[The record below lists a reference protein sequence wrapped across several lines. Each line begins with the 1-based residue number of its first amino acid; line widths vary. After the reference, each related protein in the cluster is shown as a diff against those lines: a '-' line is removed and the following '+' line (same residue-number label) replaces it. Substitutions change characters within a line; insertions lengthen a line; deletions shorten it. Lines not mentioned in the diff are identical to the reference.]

1 MTHLMEARSLDAF
14 YGDFQALF
22 GVDFHVSQGE
32 SVALIGAN
40 GAGKTTFLKV
50 LTGLLPAP
58 GQALSLEGTD
68 LSPLDTHQIA
78 ALGISMSPEG
88 RRLFPSLSVRENLQI
103 GASVKRHG
111 PWTLDRVQELF
122 PILAEKADTPSTLLS
137 GGQQQMV
144 AIGRALMAN
153 PKLLLLD
160 EVSLGL
166 APVIVR
172 DIYETLPMIRE
183 QGTSVIL
190 VEQDIGQAVAV
201 SDRLYCLQEGRI
213 SLEGKSSELGRDE
226 ISAAYFG
233 RATEAS

>member
-1 MTHLMEARSLDAF
+1 MTDLLTASSLDAF

-22 GVDFHVSQGE
+22 GVDFRISAGE

-40 GAGKTTFLKV
+40 GAGKSTFLKV
-50 LTGLLPAP
+50 LTGLLPVP
-58 GQALSLEGTD
+58 GQSLTFAGTD
-68 LSPLDTHQIA
+68 LTQHPAHEIA
-78 ALGISMSPEG
+78 KLGIAMSPEG
-88 RRLFPSLSVRENLQI
+88 RRLFPSLSVRENLLL
-103 GASVKRHG
+103 GATVAREG
-111 PWTLDRVQELF
+111 PWNLQAVEDLF
-122 PILAEKADTPSTLLS
+122 PILAEKANTPSTLLS

-153 PKLLLLD
+153 PKILLLD

-166 APVIVR
+166 APVIIR
-172 DIYETLPMIRE
+172 DIYSALPRIRE
-183 QGTSVIL
+183 NGTSVIL

-213 SLEGKSSELGRDE
+213 SLEGPSATLDRAD

-233 RATEAS
+233 RKKEHA

>member
-1 MTHLMEARSLDAF
+1 MTYLLEAASLDAF

-22 GVDFHVSQGE
+22 GVDFHIREGE

-50 LTGLLPAP
+50 LTGLVSVP
-58 GQALSLEGTD
+58 GQTLTFDGVDMSALM
-68 LSPLDTHQIA
+68 PHQIA
-78 ALGISMSPEG
+78 ALGIAMSPEG
-88 RRLFPSLSVRENLQI
+88 RRLFPSLSVKENLQI
-103 GASVKRHG
+103 GASVKRSG
-111 PWTLDRVQELF
+111 PWSLESVQTLF
-122 PILAEKADTPSTLLS
+122 PILKEKADTPATLLS

-172 DIYETLPMIRE
+172 DIYETLPKIRE
-183 QGTSVIL
+183 TGTSVIL

-213 SLEGKSSELGRDE
+213 SLEGASAGLARDD

-233 RATEAS
+233 RAKEAC

>member
-1 MTHLMEARSLDAF
+1 MTDLLTASSLDAF

-22 GVDFHVSQGE
+22 GVDLRISEGE

-40 GAGKTTFLKV
+40 GAGKSTFLKV
-50 LTGLLPAP
+50 LTGLLPVP
-58 GQALSLEGTD
+58 GQSLTFDGTD
-68 LSPLDTHQIA
+68 LTQHPAHEIA
-78 ALGISMSPEG
+78 KLGIAMSPEG
-88 RRLFPSLSVRENLQI
+88 RRLFPSLSVRENLLL
-103 GASVKRHG
+103 GATVAREG
-111 PWTLDRVQELF
+111 PWNLQAVEGLF

-153 PKLLLLD
+153 PKILLLD

-166 APVIVR
+166 APVIIR
-172 DIYETLPMIRE
+172 DIYSALPRIRE
-183 QGTSVIL
+183 NGTSVIL

-213 SLEGKSSELGRDE
+213 SLEGPSATLDRAD

-233 RATEAS
+233 RKKEHA

>member
-1 MTHLMEARSLDAF
+1 MTDLLTASSLDAF

-22 GVDFHVSQGE
+22 GVDFRISEGE

-40 GAGKTTFLKV
+40 GAGKSTFLKV
-50 LTGLLPAP
+50 LTGLLPVP
-58 GQALSLEGTD
+58 GQSLTFDSTD
-68 LSPLDTHQIA
+68 LTQHPAHEIA
-78 ALGISMSPEG
+78 KLGIAMSPEG
-88 RRLFPSLSVRENLQI
+88 RRLFPSLSVRENLLL
-103 GASVKRHG
+103 GATVAREG
-111 PWTLDRVQELF
+111 PWNLQAVEDLF

-153 PKLLLLD
+153 PKILLLD

-166 APVIVR
+166 APVIIR
-172 DIYETLPMIRE
+172 DIYSALPRIRE
-183 QGTSVIL
+183 NGTSVIL

-213 SLEGKSSELGRDE
+213 SLEGPSATLDRAD

-233 RATEAS
+233 RKKEHA